1 MDKVV
6 SFAAAAA
13 AVAFAS
19 VANAGIVNKP
29 VKMYEN
35 GSQVAS
41 FWVSTYLVE
50 ATLMQQSGSSPDDY
64 YGLSVD
70 MRDTSMTVTADW
82 DIVAPSGIQ
91 IGSITWSFVLPTN
104 IQFTSFTVASTNNVA
119 NMTDSRLSFSGNTI
133 TINMQSPVQ
142 YNAPGAS
149 FTLNYTST
157 TIPGPAGLAA
167 VALAIGSSRRRR

>member
-6 SFAAAAA
+6 SCAAAAA

-50 ATLMQQSGSSPDDY
+50 ATVMQQSGSNPDDY

-82 DIVAPSGIQ
+82 DIMAPSGIQ
-91 IGSITWSFVLPTN
+91 IGLITWSFVLPTN
-104 IQFTSFTVASTNNVA
+104 IQFTSFTVASTNNVP